1 MNVSV
6 IRNAEYVKHTSGNKN
21 KVTNKGRNFR
31 SDLVEN
37 LSEEAQDAIQE
48 QKTETGVGTE
58 Y

>member
-6 IRNAEYVKHTSGNKN
+6 IKNVEYVKHTSGNKS

-48 QKTETGVGTE
+48 Q
-58 Y
+58 